1 MSRNKRRFAPQ
12 KRAFNEKMVER
23 PETDWMLGLS
33 TDTIR
38 TPSRGV
44 EELENARSHKSEIRG
59 RTGTLMHNRAD
70 YQVTPLATEDYPTA
84 IAPGGSIFIA
94 KGSAPVDG
102 EIFIIDKPEDYSDS
116 TLTFAKKDVL
126 NSGRFIAPVFEED
139 YARPWTYDFFE
150 VLGGVKPIYLGNLAV
165 AEFRTYIARIRNGL
179 GLMTMEVTKVGN
191 TLTRTVSESDP
202 FVQEIAG
209 MYIVYGEPSPFG
221 TFSGKRDF
229 ITTVLD
235 ADTLVVS
242 KADTIADGSYVFNTI
257 QPKIHASY
265 YHQAQKAL
273 YIHAGEEIYETPIPI
288 FKWTK
293 LIGIYDKKPFPADS
307 LFHEVKG
314 DLILTNAN
322 GHYRINIDQRDT
334 ANDPCYWK
342 INTNE
347 PDKSANKTVV
357 VFGFPTS
364 QGSVTDEN
372 PFVSGGFSG
381 EYANGDTNRIGG
393 LLL

>member
-1 MSRNKRRFAPQ
+1 MPNKRRFAPQ
-12 KRAFNEKMVER
+12 NRAFNERMVER
-23 PETDWMLGLS
+23 PETDWMLALS
-33 TDTIR
+33 TDSIR
-38 TPSRGV
+38 TPSRGL

-59 RTGTLMHNRAD
+59 RVGTLMHNRAD
-70 YQVTPLATEDYPTA
+70 YQVTPVFAESYATA
-84 IAPGGSIFIA
+84 LAPGGSIFIA

-102 EIFIIDKPEDYSDS
+102 EIFIVDSPRDYS
-116 TLTFAKKDVL
+116 TGELTAAKKLIL
-126 NSGRFIAPVFEED
+126 NSGQFVTPLFQED
-139 YARPWTYDFFE
+139 FARVWAYDFFE
-150 VLGGVKPIYLGNLAV
+150 VQGVDIPIYLGNLAV
-165 AEFRTYIARIRNGL
+165 AEFRTYIARIRNGP
-179 GLMTMEVTKVGN
+179 GLMTMEVTKVGAS
-191 TLTRTVSESDP
+191 LTRATAESDP
-202 FVQEIAG
+202 FVQELAG
-209 MYIVYGEPSPFG
+209 MYIVYGELSGGSPF
-221 TFSGKRDF
+221 SGERDF
-229 ITTVLD
+229 ITAVPD
-235 ADTLVVS
+235 ADTLIVS
-242 KADTIADGSYVFNTI
+242 QSDTVPDGVYVLNSI
-257 QPKIHASY
+257 QPKIHSSY

-293 LIGIYDKKPFPADS
+293 LVGIYDKKPFPADS

-314 DLILTNAN
+314 DLILTNVN

-347 PDKSANKTVV
+347 PDKSASKTVV

-364 QGSVTDEN
+364 QGSVGDEN

-381 EYANGDTNRIGG
+381 ELTAGGSNRIGG